1 MFGSGEK
8 TAANPSLS
16 LVLNSVFTTSPAA
29 TNLVCDHFMHH
40 ECLLKISNGYVE
52 RLI

>member
-1 MFGSGEK
+1 M
-8 TAANPSLS
+8 
-16 LVLNSVFTTSPAA
+16 
-29 TNLVCDHFMHH
+29 VCDHFMHH